1 MQKPVLTIE
10 SVRRCINA
18 FESTSLSL
26 GGPPPNPMENDHPAT
41 EITAIKIALFA
52 RLYSLSKELAFVFL
66 RCKSA
71 NSNQVKS
78 AILELSDKD
87 TFKSTGIIAK
97 IINE

>member
-52 RLYSLSKELAFVFL
+52 SLYSLSKEIDLVFL
-66 RCKSA
+66 RCKIA
-71 NSNQVKS
+71 MTNQVKS
-78 AILELSDKD
+78 AIVELSDND
-87 TFKSTGIIAK
+87 TFKSVSFAA
-97 IINE
+97 